1 MGIIKELDQGT
12 INQIAAGEVVERPSS
27 IVKELL
33 ENSIDAGATRISVE
47 IEEGGTKSIRITDNG
62 KGINKEDIRI
72 AFLRHTTSKIK
83 TAMDLLTVSSLGFRG
98 EALSSI
104 AAVCQV
110 ELLTR
115 TADAMEGIRYR
126 IEGGKEVGF
135 EEIGIPVGTTFIV
148 NNIFFNTPARRK
160 FLRTAQTEAGYV
172 SDIIEKIA
180 LSHPEIAISFKSNG
194 KIKIHT
200 SGNGNLKDVIYS
212 IYGREI
218 TENILEINEE
228 NDFMKISGYIGKAI
242 ISKGNRTFENYFI
255 NGRYIKSNIIS
266 KAIEDGY
273 KFILMQHKYPFTV
286 IDFTIKPEYLDV
298 NVHPSKMEL
307 RFRKSES
314 IYPMISECINDA
326 LIEKPNIIDVTFEKN
341 VEKAE
346 QIKYIPEPFE
356 NKRQDIVNSINNNL
370 SNDNNSNVKYD
381 FYNFGEGPKE
391 SDNLENNN
399 LNNDLNTGFNSSL
412 NSNLTTGSNQLNIT
426 PSEFG
431 NNTLQEDVNYNATAN
446 SINNITNNKM
456 VQRELTEEYD
466 NFLSE
471 VAKPKHKIIG
481 QVFDTYWIVEY
492 NDKMYIIDQHAAHEK
507 VMFESLMNKLENK
520 EISSQMINPPIILS
534 LSMSESQLLEK
545 YLENFKNIG
554 FQIEPF
560 GGQDYAVRAVP
571 SDLYTLDS
579 EDVLMGIVD
588 NLSNETGKMVPDIIN
603 EKIASMSCKAA
614 VKGNSK
620 LSYEEADKLIEQ
632 LLQLD
637 NPYNCPHGRPT
648 IISMSKYELEKK
660 FKRII

>member
-180 LSHPEIAISFKSNG
+180 LSHPEIAIGFKSNG
-194 KIKIHT
+194 KVKIHT

-228 NDFMKISGYIGKAI
+228 NDLMKISGYIGKAI

-346 QIKYIPEPFE
+346 QIKYVPEPFE
-356 NKRQDIVNSINNNL
+356 NKRQDIVNSINNKL
-370 SNDNNSNVKYD
+370 SNDNSSNVKYD

-412 NSNLTTGSNQLNIT
+412 NSNLTTGANQLNMT

-554 FQIEPF
+554 FQIESF